1 MLGLQLL
8 VQDTSVIFQ
17 LNLLDQL
24 TCVLYQQ
31 ISNYLVTENKKS
43 SYIKLCTH
51 YYDNLALLLRFKT
64 N

>member
-31 ISNYLVTENKKS
+31 ISNYLVTENKKKVELHKIMYS
-43 SYIKLCTH
+43 
-51 YYDNLALLLRFKT
+51 LLW
-64 N
+64 